1 MYNNLIE
8 NLTEFIQ
15 TLENPEKKYHYFPV
29 LSGATFSG
37 TTGIVIGFDMTGTTL
52 PAGDGVLA
60 TLSFAP
66 TNDAATLSASNVTV
80 STGSGNTLLSSGP
93 ASGQTDGC

>member
-29 LSGATFSG
+29 LSGATFRG
-37 TTGIVIGFDMTGTTL
+37 NEVELGFSCYAMKCYFMLNQWEKLDL
-52 PAGDGVLA
+52 EVKEFQKCA
-60 TLSFAP
+60 TDPLYFMEK
-66 TNDAATLSASNVTV
+66 
-80 STGSGNTLLSSGP
+80 
-93 ASGQTDGC
+93 